1 MENIQIT
8 IELKEKRCTI
18 NCNNSN
24 KGFEL
29 IKINN
34 YDSIDSIIQDIKK
47 SPFYSEGSKMC
58 FYGFFNVDFNSW
70 NSLKDFIESK
80 ENIYINLMIHID
92 NLRLL
97 AFNIIKSLILKKV

>member
-1 MENIQIT
+1 MKNSQIT

-18 NCNNSN
+18 NCNNN
-24 KGFEL
+24 NGFEL
-29 IKINN
+29 IKINSF
-34 YDSIDSIIQDIKK
+34 YSLDSIIQDIKK
-47 SPFYSEGSKMC
+47 SPFYSEDLKVC
-58 FYGFFNVDFNSW
+58 FYGFFNVDFNNW

-80 ENIYINLMIHID
+80 ENIHINLMVHID